1 LGAISKSNSRKLY
14 FLTARLPARAKPSIR
29 KEEAEED
36 EEEEEEEEEFFKEE
50 KGVLNDLNK
59 TLKKQTF

>member
-1 LGAISKSNSRKLY
+1 LRAISKSNSRKLY
-14 FLTARLPARAKPSIR
+14 FLTAHLPARAKPSIR

-36 EEEEEEEEEFFKEE
+36 EEEEEEEFFKEE

>member
-1 LGAISKSNSRKLY
+1 LAAISKSNSRKLY
-14 FLTARLPARAKPSIR
+14 FLTAHLPARAKPSVR
-29 KEEAEED
+29 KEEAEE
-36 EEEEEEEEEFFKEE
+36 EEEAFFKEE

>member
-14 FLTARLPARAKPSIR
+14 FLTAHLPARAKPSIR

-36 EEEEEEEEEFFKEE
+36 EEEEEEEEFFKEE